1 MSIVER
7 VRQPEYTGENR
18 CIPCTL
24 ANSAIA
30 VALAAA
36 VGAAWWVLVAPGAG
50 AAVAAGAVLVASTLS
65 IWLRG
70 YLVPGT
76 PELTKRYF
84 PDWVLAKFDKGPQV
98 AGGGMAP
105 ESHETAG
112 GNADADA
119 GRDLQGQVN
128 PEAVLLEA
136 GAVEPC
142 ADEDDLCLAPDFRGA
157 WRERMGAIREE
168 GAERDEL
175 AHQLDL
181 EPDDVRFEE
190 HGGAFVA
197 FYDGRRAGQWESRA
211 ALIADLAAARVLPEW
226 VAEWDDLAIGA
237 RSQLLGGLR
246 IFIDE
251 CPDCGGPVVAGR
263 EVVESCCRSHEV
275 VAANCQECGSRLL
288 ELPYEEPAGEAS
300 GGPGGDP
307 APSD

>member
-1 MSIVER
+1 MSLVER

-24 ANSAIA
+24 ANGGIA
-30 VALAAA
+30 VGLSAV
-36 VGAAWWVLVAPGAG
+36 VGAGWWALVAPGAG
-50 AAVAAGAVLVASTLS
+50 ALVAAGVVLVASALS

-76 PELTKRYF
+76 PALTKRYF
-84 PDWVLAKFDKGPQV
+84 PDWLLAKFDKGPQ
-98 AGGGMAP
+98 AGGGLGGAAAEDGAAGP
-105 ESHETAG
+105 EPE
-112 GNADADA
+112 
-119 GRDLQGQVN
+119 GRVN
-128 PEAVLLEA
+128 PEAVLVRA
-136 GAVEPC
+136 GVVEPC
-142 ADEDDLCLAPDFRGA
+142 ADEDDLCLAPDFRAA

-175 AHQLDL
+175 AAQLDL
-181 EPDDVRFEE
+181 NPEEVRFEE

-197 FYDGRRAGQWESRA
+197 FYEGRRAGQWESRA
-211 ALIADLAAARVLPEW
+211 ALVADLGAARTLPDW
-226 VAEWDDLAIGA
+226 VDGWADLGIGA

-263 EVVESCCRSHEV
+263 ETVESCCRSHEV
-275 VAANCQECGSRLL
+275 VAANCEACGSRLL
-288 ELPYEEPAGEAS
+288 ELPYEEPAEGAS
-300 GGPGGDP
+300 GDP

>member
-24 ANSAIA
+24 ANSVIA
-30 VALAAA
+30 VVLAAV
-36 VGAAWWVLVAPGAG
+36 VGAGWWALVAPRAG
-50 AAVAAGAVLVASTLS
+50 ALVAAGAVLVASALS

-84 PDWVLAKFDKGPQV
+84 PDWLLATFDKGPEAG
-98 AGGGMAP
+98 AGGMTEAATGD
-105 ESHETAG
+105 G
-112 GNADADA
+112 DASE
-119 GRDLQGQVN
+119 DLQGQVN
-128 PEAVLLEA
+128 PERVLLEA
-136 GAVEPC
+136 GVVEPC
-142 ADEDDLCLAPDFRGA
+142 ADEDDLCLVPEFRAA
-157 WRERMGAIREE
+157 WHERMGTIREE
-168 GAERDEL
+168 GAERAEL
-175 AHQLDL
+175 ATQLDL
-181 EPDDVRFEE
+181 DPESVEFEE

-197 FYDGRRAGQWESRA
+197 FYEGRRAGQWESRA
-211 ALIADLAAARVLPEW
+211 ALIADLGAARVLPEW
-226 VAEWDDLAIGA
+226 VDEWDGLAIGA

-263 EVVESCCRSHEV
+263 ETVESCCRSHEV
-275 VAANCQECGSRLL
+275 VAANCEACGSRLL
-288 ELPYEEPAGEAS
+288 ELPYEEPAEGV
-300 GGPGGDP
+300 GPGGDP

>member
-7 VRQPEYTGENR
+7 VRKPEYTGENR

-24 ANSAIA
+24 ANSVIA
-30 VALAAA
+30 VVLAAV
-36 VGAAWWVLVAPGAG
+36 VGAAWWVLVGTVTGGAVV
-50 AAVAAGAVLVASTLS
+50 AAVVLVASALS

-84 PDWVLAKFDKGPQV
+84 PDWLLAKFDKGP
-98 AGGGMAP
+98 AAAGGMAAG
-105 ESHETAG
+105 AG
-112 GNADADA
+112 GAA
-119 GRDLQGQVN
+119 GDGTDDERELQGQVN
-128 PEAVLLEA
+128 SEAVLLEA
-136 GAVEPC
+136 GVVEPC
-142 ADEDDLCLAPDFRGA
+142 ADEDDLCLSPAFRGS
-157 WRERMGAIREE
+157 WRDRMGTIREE
-168 GAERDEL
+168 GAERAEL
-175 AHQLDL
+175 ANQLDL
-181 EPDDVRFEE
+181 DPEEVRFEE

-226 VAEWDDLAIGA
+226 VGGWDDLAIGA

-251 CPDCGGPVVAGR
+251 CPDCSGPVVAGR
-263 EVVESCCRSHEV
+263 ETVESCCRSHEV

-288 ELPYEEPAGEAS
+288 ELPYEEPATP

-307 APSD
+307 TLSD

>member
-18 CIPCTL
+18 CIPCTF
-24 ANSAIA
+24 ANGVIA
-30 VALAAA
+30 VVLAAVA
-36 VGAAWWVLVAPGAG
+36 GAGWWALVAPGAG
-50 AAVAAGAVLVASTLS
+50 AAGAAGVVLIASALG

-84 PDWVLAKFDKGPQV
+84 PDWLLAEFDKGPQ
-98 AGGGMAP
+98 AGAGGMAAGA
-105 ESHETAG
+105 TAG
-112 GNADADA
+112 EDATEE
-119 GRDLQGQVN
+119 LQGQVN
-128 PEAVLLEA
+128 PERVLLET
-136 GAVEPC
+136 GVVEPC
-142 ADEDDLCLAPDFRGA
+142 ADEDDLCLVAEFRAA

-168 GAERDEL
+168 GAERAEL
-175 AHQLDL
+175 ANQLDL
-181 EPDDVRFEE
+181 DPEDVQFEE

-197 FYDGRRAGQWESRA
+197 FYEGRRAGQWESRA

-226 VAEWDDLAIGA
+226 IDEWEHLAIGA

-288 ELPYEEPAGEAS
+288 ELPYEEPAEGA

>member
-24 ANSAIA
+24 ANSVIA
-30 VALAAA
+30 VVLAAV
-36 VGAAWWVLVAPGAG
+36 VGAGWWALVAPGAG
-50 AAVAAGAVLVASTLS
+50 AAVAVAVVLVGSALS

-84 PDWVLAKFDKGPQV
+84 PDWLLAKFDKGP
-98 AGGGMAP
+98 APTGGMA
-105 ESHETAG
+105 AG
-112 GNADADA
+112 ADAPGTGPGTDEA
-119 GRDLQGQVN
+119 REDGAAEQKGQVD
-128 PEAVLLEA
+128 PEVALLEA
-136 GAVEPC
+136 GVVEPC
-142 ADEDDLCLAPDFRGA
+142 ADEDDLCLAPGFREA
-157 WRERMGAIREE
+157 WRERMAAIRDE
-168 GAERDEL
+168 G
-175 AHQLDL
+175 HQLDL
-181 EPDDVRFEE
+181 APEDVRFEE

-211 ALIADLAAARVLPEW
+211 ALIADLGAARVLPEW
-226 VAEWDDLAIGA
+226 IDQWPDLAIGA

-246 IFIDE
+246 IFIEE

-263 EVVESCCRSHEV
+263 ETVESCCRSHEV
-275 VAANCQECGSRLL
+275 VAANCEECGSRLL
-288 ELPYEEPAGEAS
+288 ELPYDEAAAQG